1 MTRKRAAFFVLVT
14 TFITLYGVVLAQET
28 RQGDQPN
35 TKEMTIEVVKLEYV
49 DEGQGEPVVFVHGA
63 VSDHRVWEEQRNE
76 IVAQGYRFIAPDS
89 RYHGDTPWTDNGAK
103 YSMAT
108 HVSDLAAFIEQLD
121 VGPVHLVGWS
131 SGSNIAIGLGVLH
144 PELVRS
150 LFLYEPGLG
159 SVISDQKDL
168 EALGK
173 DWESFGPGFAA
184 VQEGDLQKATR
195 LLINWVN
202 DQPGT
207 FAGLPAWRRNVIL
220 ENSRSLGPQFTGAG
234 DIPLTCEQLGQI
246 DMPVT
251 VAKGEQS
258 RPAFAIPSDAIHECI
273 PGSQLVTIPGTR
285 HLAPGENPSAF
296 SEAVLNHL
304 TSN

>member
-1 MTRKRAAFFVLVT
+1 MKRSRVALSLLVT
-14 TFITLYGVVLAQET
+14 ALTLLLGFGLAQQTSE
-28 RQGDQPN
+28 GNEPS
-35 TKEMTIEVVKLEYV
+35 TKEMTIEVVKLKYV

-63 VSDHRVWEEQRNE
+63 VSDHRVWEEQREE

-89 RYHGDTPWTDNGAK
+89 RYHGDTPWTDDGAK

-108 HVSDLAAFIEQLD
+108 HVSDLTTFIKQLD
-121 VGPVHLVGWS
+121 VGPVHVVGWS
-131 SGSNIAIGLGVLH
+131 SGSNIALGLGVLH

-184 VQEGDLQKATR
+184 VQAGDLPKATR
-195 LLINWVN
+195 MLINWVN

-207 FAGLPAWRRNVIL
+207 FASLPAWRRNVIL

-251 VAKGEQS
+251 VAKGEQA
-258 RPAFAIPSDAIHECI
+258 RPAFTIPSDAIHGCV
-273 PGSQLVTIPGTR
+273 PGSQVVTIPAHGTLR
-285 HLAPGENPSAF
+285 PVRTRLHS
-296 SEAVLNHL
+296 
-304 TSN
+304 TRRY